1 MKIINIDLD
10 YLGED
15 EVVIA
20 LGNFDGVHLG
30 HRLLMKKAIET
41 AKRLETKSCVLL
53 FNEHTTATLFD
64 KKKKELTSNE
74 AKLMYLKKIGI
85 DIVYLI
91 DFNEEFMKMSPEVFV
106 KNFLVKN
113 LNVKGVVVGYDYRFG
128 FKAIGDVETLREFC
142 KTENLS
148 LDVIDAYKIDG
159 EVVSSTRI
167 REAISDGRLEEA
179 NKLLGHTY
187 FIKGV
192 VDHGK
197 KLGTKMGYP
206 TANIIT
212 KDEIQLPGDGVY
224 DTRIKVEGNETL
236 YKAATSIGN
245 NPTFSGESLKIE
257 ANILDFK
264 EDIYG
269 KKVYLYF
276 IKKLRP
282 MLVFDSVEELF
293 DRIAKDVEE
302 VRKSK

>member
-1 MKIINIDLD
+1 M
-10 YLGED
+10 
-15 EVVIA
+15 
-20 LGNFDGVHLG
+20 
-30 HRLLMKKAIET
+30 
-41 AKRLETKSCVLL
+41 
-53 FNEHTTATLFD
+53 
-64 KKKKELTSNE
+64 
-74 AKLMYLKKIGI
+74 
-85 DIVYLI
+85 
-91 DFNEEFMKMSPEVFV
+91 
-106 KNFLVKN
+106 
-113 LNVKGVVVGYDYRFG
+113 
-128 FKAIGDVETLREFC
+128 
-142 KTENLS
+142 
-148 LDVIDAYKIDG
+148 
-159 EVVSSTRI
+159 
-167 REAISDGRLEEA
+167 
-179 NKLLGHTY
+179 GHTY

-224 DTRIKVEGNETL
+224 DTRIKVEGDETL

-245 NPTFSGESLKIE
+245 NPTFLGESLKIE

-282 MLVFDSVEELF
+282 MVVFDSVEELF